1 MASVSVL
8 VAIVLVLIT
17 TAFFTIRATSSG
29 LVPVS
34 NTTKSTNR
42 QPTFIIAG
50 PSESGKTS
58 LFTLLTSNSLRPS
71 VTSLEPNVAPEFK
84 IPIATKT
91 FTGRLMEFPGHL
103 KLRNK
108 LFETLQNSSNI
119 KGLLFLVDSTVDPR
133 ELTSTAEFFIDILQ
147 VTERFPNGVDI
158 LIACN
163 KSESFTARP
172 PLKIRFALEKEIE
185 KIILRRQKSL
195 EAVNGGNEKTEDGG
209 NFQDES
215 EMLNLNSKDGFK
227 FDSLEGNI
235 DSLEG
240 SVLKQNVEKWE
251 CWMDERA
258 VN

>member
-1 MASVSVL
+1 MVSNAVL
-8 VAIVLVLIT
+8 VAIILLLIT
-17 TAFFTIRATSSG
+17 TAFFTIRTTSSG
-29 LVPVS
+29 LIPVNHS
-34 NTTKSTNR
+34 GKSTNR

-58 LFTLLTSNSLRPS
+58 LFTLLTSDSVRPS
-71 VTSLEPNVAPEFK
+71 VTSLEPNTAPDFK

-91 FTGRLMEFPGHL
+91 FSGRLIEFPGHL

-119 KGLLFLVDSTVDPR
+119 KGLIFVVDATVDPK
-133 ELTSTAEFFIDILQ
+133 ELTSTAEFLFEILQ

-172 PLKIRFALEKEIE
+172 PLKIRSALEKEIE
-185 KIILRRQKSL
+185 KIIIRRQKSL
-195 EAVNGGNEKTEDGG
+195 ETVNGGEKTDEDG
-209 NFQDES
+209 
-215 EMLNLNSKDGFK
+215 NLQEEPQVFNLGSKDGFK
-227 FDSLEGNI
+227 FESLEGNI
-235 DSLEG
+235 DSVEG
-240 SVLKQNVEKWE
+240 SVMKRNIDKWE
-251 CWMDERA
+251 CWMDERT